1 MFERY
6 GGVTPTD
13 GGDCYITQVREL
25 AMTGFW
31 LVGAMMG
38 EADLLEGGDEFT
50 LKQKLFH
57 STDGVGTSQVYSK
70 GGLMRRQDPS
80 GS

>member
-50 LKQKLFH
+50 SRNSSIPPMELGPPRCTPKEA
-57 STDGVGTSQVYSK
+57 
-70 GGLMRRQDPS
+70 
-80 GS
+80 